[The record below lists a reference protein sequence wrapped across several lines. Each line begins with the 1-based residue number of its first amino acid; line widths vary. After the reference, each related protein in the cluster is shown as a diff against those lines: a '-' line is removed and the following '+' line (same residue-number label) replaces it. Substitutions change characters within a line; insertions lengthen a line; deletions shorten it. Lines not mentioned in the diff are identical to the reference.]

1 MEEIDGFIVE
11 RDGIQV
17 IIVKGPGGGISGR
30 ELLEMAANIILA
42 EL

>member
-1 MEEIDGFIVE
+1 MEEIDGFIGE
-11 RDGIQV
+11 RDEVTV
-17 IIVKGPGGGISGR
+17 IVIKGPESGRSGR